1 MTFATTLDQPYCP
14 LRARKRSDLRSK
26 PSSETTSE
34 TIGFSSEIDSLGED
48 LGDECAIVLEELE
61 EPPETL
67 TKAAELLG
75 LGSCQSASHRLNRL
89 ATRFPMSLLKEGKRL
104 TAIGWD
110 LMKKLDPKLGL
121 SVDDLWAEYQKAAPE
136 PERHQVVEVEIV
148 DPNEVG
154 AAIIMRTQSLLATIE
169 EEEIP
174 TIQFNQHFEGMLA
187 YAAAVGEKAGQQMAM
202 VQLKAMAKSFQATLN
217 QAQLGGIE

>member
-1 MTFATTLDQPYCP
+1 MPYATTLNCP
-14 LRARKRSDLRSK
+14 LREVKRSDLRK
-26 PSSETTSE
+26 PSSELAIPSSE
-34 TIGFSSEIDSLGED
+34 TVDSFAED
-48 LGDECAIVLEELE
+48 LQPSELE
-61 EPPETL
+61 APPDTL

-104 TAIGWD
+104 TSLGWD
-110 LMKKLDPKLGL
+110 LMKKLDPKTGL
-121 SVDDLWAEYQKAAPE
+121 SVDDLWGEYQKTVQPE
-136 PERHQVVEVEIV
+136 PECFQVVEAEVV
-148 DPNEVG
+148 DPSEVG
-154 AAIIMRTQSLLATIE
+154 SAIVMRTKSLLATIE

-174 TIQFNQHFEGMLA
+174 TIQFNQHLDGMLA